1 MYFIKSVPIEKW
13 VIFVTFYHLFAKI
26 GNAFYSKVFI
36 TRNKLRHYSE
46 MAKRLRKVRGL
57 FHEKFSFGQNLFKN
71 AVIIDTCILNL
82 SLMKGTPHIV
92 LGLFRKK
99 IWFAKKKRKYPNA
112 KI

>member
-36 TRNKLRHYSE
+36 TRNKLRQYSE

-57 FHEKFSFGQNLFKN
+57 FHEKFSFAKISLKN
-71 AVIIDTCILNL
+71 AVIIDTFILNL

-92 LGLFRKK
+92 LGLFREKNLVRQKK
-99 IWFAKKKRKYPNA
+99 T
-112 KI
+112 KIS